1 MKFYIFLLKEFQG
14 FLNEKHLNKL
24 FPLMNWNKY
33 VDTEDFIELQI
44 EIEDEVT
51 KSEFHFGLIAD
62 EC

>member
-1 MKFYIFLLKEFQG
+1 
-14 FLNEKHLNKL
+14 
-24 FPLMNWNKY
+24 MNWNKY

>member
-1 MKFYIFLLKEFQG
+1 MKYYIFLLKEFQG
-14 FLNEKHLNKL
+14 FLNERDLNKL

-44 EIEDEVT
+44 EIEEEIT
-51 KSEFHFGLIAD
+51 KKEFHFSLIAD